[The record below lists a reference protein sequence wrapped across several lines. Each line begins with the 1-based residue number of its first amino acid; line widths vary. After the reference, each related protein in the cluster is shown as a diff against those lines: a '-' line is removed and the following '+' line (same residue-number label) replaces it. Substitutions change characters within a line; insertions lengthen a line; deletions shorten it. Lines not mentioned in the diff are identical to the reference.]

1 MEKVMVTHTLVDN
14 RKVNRSYIVFDGMD
28 LTGKTTCIEALKKE
42 LSNRKYNILLT
53 KGFGGGP
60 LGKHIRQ
67 EFIPTVINDVPV
79 NKHSSEYETLA
90 AALAN
95 MDAYE
100 GDVLPALA
108 KGQLVI
114 SDRALS
120 CYYAYQVEAN
130 KDRTISY
137 MTTKEEMAE
146 KCFRAM
152 FEGMTTHPGL
162 YLFFKC
168 SEENYKKRKEK
179 RQESNILDHRG
190 YEYML
195 KVINGYKKFSTLYGG
210 FAKSPEIHWIDAD
223 RPVEEVVKNVIDLVN
238 DYISTHY
245 VNP

>member
-1 MEKVMVTHTLVDN
+1 MAIHTLVDN
-14 RKVNRSYIVFDGMD
+14 RTVNRSYIVFDGMD
-28 LTGKTTCIEALKKE
+28 LTGKTTCIEKVKE
-42 LSNRKYNILLT
+42 ELTKRHYNVLLT

-67 EFIPTVINDVPV
+67 EFIPTVVNDIPV
-79 NKHSSEYETLA
+79 NKHSTEYEILA

-100 GDVLPALA
+100 NDVLPALA

-120 CYYAYQVEAN
+120 CFYAYQVEAN
-130 KDRTISY
+130 TDKSVSY
-137 MTTKEEMAE
+137 VTDAEEMAS
-146 KCFRAM
+146 KCFKGM
-152 FEGMTTHPGL
+152 FTGMQEHPGL

-168 SEENYKKRKEK
+168 SKENYLKRKEK
-179 RQESNILDHRG
+179 RKESNILDHRG

-195 KVINGYKKFSTLYGG
+195 RVYNGYKKFSTMYGG
-210 FAKSPEIHWIDAD
+210 FAKKPELYWIDAD
-223 RPVEEVVKNVIDLVN
+223 QPVEEVVSSVIKIVDAYLSK
-238 DYISTHY
+238 YY